1 MAFEKIGSVLPTL
14 KNRVSMGTTM
24 EAAYIVQMSNMI
36 LPNVLPEELWD
47 HVRVVFFRDK
57 TLTINCSSSMVA
69 QGVRYR
75 ENLLRKEIAMQTN
88 VEIKK
93 IVYVNKSL

>member
-1 MAFEKIGSVLPTL
+1 
-14 KNRVSMGTTM
+14 M

-69 QGVRYR
+69 QSVRYK
-75 ENLLRKEIAMQTN
+75 EGLLRKEVMIQTGT
-88 VEIKK
+88 EINK
-93 IVYVNKSL
+93 IVYVSGSTKSEVWH